1 VLLGLGHEFTD
12 FLNLLEIVS
21 QCKIKNDI
29 KIANIPVVDKKH
41 LKDTHVLLNFE
52 IILLG
57 N

>member
-21 QCKIKNDI
+21 QCKIKNDM
-29 KIANIPVVDKKH
+29 KIANIPVADKKH